1 MSEPNPQPVPD
12 NEEEQLNKA
21 IEELRGVLHDKEA
34 SETEETAEG
43 AAPAGR

>member
-21 IEELRGVLHDKEA
+21 IEELRGVLRDETSAAA
-34 SETEETAEG
+34 SA
-43 AAPAGR
+43 